1 MNEKI
6 TITFLSGDL
15 KDTSGEKVNILDVFE
30 EDIMLKPFYAT
41 EDDII
46 SVFMQDKVK
55 YWDMTRKIIFNAS
68 VKADFFLRNYKFDE
82 ARIT

>member
-15 KDTSGEKVNILDVFE
+15 KDTTGEKVNIMDVFE

-46 SVFMQDKVK
+46 SVFMQDKEK
-55 YWDMTRKIIFNAS
+55 YWDMTRKIIFNA
-68 VKADFFLRNYKFDE
+68 
-82 ARIT
+82 

>member
-15 KDTSGEKVNILDVFE
+15 KDTTGEKVNIMDVFE

-46 SVFMQDKVK
+46 SV
-55 YWDMTRKIIFNAS
+55 
-68 VKADFFLRNYKFDE
+68 LC
-82 ARIT
+82 RIKKSTGT

>member
-6 TITFLSGDL
+6 TITYLRGDL
-15 KDTSGEKVNILDVFE
+15 KDTTGEKVNIMDVFE

-46 SVFMQDKVK
+46 SVFMQDKEK
-55 YWDMTRKIIFNAS
+55 YWDMTRKIIFNA
-68 VKADFFLRNYKFDE
+68 
-82 ARIT
+82 